1 MPKSKDKAIKE
12 IEESLEK
19 YHKKGN
25 PYAIYNAAKNKKK
38 KGRWKKT
45 MPLLTGYGKK
55 KKSKNDSLGINLG
68 KDVIKPVI
76 YGAVAIEFVKLLKK
90 D

>member
-1 MPKSKDKAIKE
+1 
-12 IEESLEK
+12 
-19 YHKKGN
+19 
-25 PYAIYNAAKNKKK
+25 
-38 KGRWKKT
+38 